1 MELDI
6 GMIRGLGTLVV
17 LVAFIG
23 LSLWV
28 CNRRRDNDF
37 AEARLLPF
45 VDDRLP
51 PAGQDPAGMTA
62 AVRSD
67 AP

>member
-1 MELDI
+1 MEIDI

-17 LVAFIG
+17 MIAFIG

-28 CNRRRDNDF
+28 FNRRRDGDF

-51 PAGQDPAGMTA
+51 PAGQEPAA
-62 AVRSD
+62 KRSSGQ
-67 AP
+67 

>member
-6 GMIRGLGTLVV
+6 GMIRDLGTLVV
-17 LVAFIG
+17 MIAFIG

-28 CNRRRDNDF
+28 FNRRRDRDF

-51 PAGQDPAGMTA
+51 SAGQEPAA
-62 AVRSD
+62 KRSNGQ
-67 AP
+67 

>member
-1 MELDI
+1 MDMDI

-17 LVAFIG
+17 MIAFIG

-28 CNRRRDNDF
+28 FNRRRDRDF

-51 PAGQDPAGMTA
+51 PAEQETA
-62 AVRSD
+62 ATTAARSNGQ
-67 AP
+67 

>member
-1 MELDI
+1 MEMDI

-23 LSLWV
+23 LTLWV
-28 CNRRRDNDF
+28 FNRRRDRDF

-51 PAGQDPAGMTA
+51 PAGQEPAMRKNGQ
-62 AVRSD
+62 
-67 AP
+67 

>member
-1 MELDI
+1 MEMDI

-17 LVAFIG
+17 MIAFIG
-23 LSLWV
+23 LTLWV
-28 CNRRRDNDF
+28 FNRRRDHDF

-51 PAGQDPAGMTA
+51 PAGQEPAA
-62 AVRSD
+62 KRSNGQ
-67 AP
+67 

>member
-1 MELDI
+1 MELSLDI

-17 LVAFIG
+17 MIAFIG

-28 CNRRRDNDF
+28 FNRRRDRDF

-51 PAGQDPAGMTA
+51 PAGQEPAM
-62 AVRSD
+62 RNNR
-67 AP
+67 

>member
-1 MELDI
+1 MELSLDI

-17 LVAFIG
+17 MIAFIG

-28 CNRRRDNDF
+28 FNRRRDRDF

-51 PAGQDPAGMTA
+51 SAGQEPAA
-62 AVRSD
+62 KRSNGQ
-67 AP
+67 

>member
-1 MELDI
+1 MEMDI

-17 LVAFIG
+17 LIAFIG

-28 CNRRRDNDF
+28 FNRRRDGDF

-45 VDDRLP
+45 DDDRLP
-51 PAGQDPAGMTA
+51 SVEQAPETRA
-62 AVRSD
+62 AARSK
-67 AP
+67 AQ

>member
-17 LVAFIG
+17 MIAFIG
-23 LSLWV
+23 LTLWV
-28 CNRRRDNDF
+28 FNRRRDRDF

-45 VDDRLP
+45 GDDNLP
-51 PAGQDPAGMTA
+51 PEVQEPAMRSNGQ
-62 AVRSD
+62 
-67 AP
+67 

>member
-1 MELDI
+1 MNGMEMDI

-17 LVAFIG
+17 MIAFIG

-28 CNRRRDNDF
+28 FNRRRDRDF

-45 VDDRLP
+45 DDDRLP
-51 PAGQDPAGMTA
+51 PSGQEPAI
-62 AVRSD
+62 RSNGQ
-67 AP
+67 

>member
-1 MELDI
+1 MEIDI

-17 LVAFIG
+17 MIAFIG

-28 CNRRRDNDF
+28 FNRRRDRDF

-45 VDDRLP
+45 ADEPLP
-51 PAGQDPAGMTA
+51 DTTPVSEP
-62 AVRSD
+62 RSTR
-67 AP
+67 P

>member
-1 MELDI
+1 MDMDI

-17 LVAFIG
+17 MIAFIG

-28 CNRRRDNDF
+28 FHRRRDRDF

-45 VDDRLP
+45 VDDHLP
-51 PAGQDPAGMTA
+51 PAGQAPAA
-62 AVRSD
+62 KRSSGQ
-67 AP
+67 

>member
-1 MELDI
+1 MEMDI

-17 LVAFIG
+17 LIAFIG

-28 CNRRRDNDF
+28 FNRRRDRDF

-51 PAGQDPAGMTA
+51 SVEQAPETRA
-62 AVRSD
+62 AARSK
-67 AP
+67 AQ

>member
-1 MELDI
+1 MEMDI

-17 LVAFIG
+17 MIAFIG

-28 CNRRRDNDF
+28 FNRRRDRDF

-45 VDDRLP
+45 DDDRLP
-51 PAGQDPAGMTA
+51 PSGQDTA
-62 AVRSD
+62 MRSNRQ
-67 AP
+67 

>member
-6 GMIRGLGTLVV
+6 GMIRGVGTLVV
-17 LVAFIG
+17 MIAFIG
-23 LSLWV
+23 LTLWV
-28 CNRRRDNDF
+28 FNRRRDRDF

-51 PAGQDPAGMTA
+51 SAGQEPAA
-62 AVRSD
+62 KRSNGQ
-67 AP
+67 